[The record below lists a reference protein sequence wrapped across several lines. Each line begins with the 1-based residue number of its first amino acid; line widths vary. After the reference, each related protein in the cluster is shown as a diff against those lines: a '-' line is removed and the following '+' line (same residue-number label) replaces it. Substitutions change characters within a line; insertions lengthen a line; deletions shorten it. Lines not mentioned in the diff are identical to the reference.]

1 MPQTLEPVVVWTENS
16 HWSYPRIL
24 PSSSC
29 GFKSHGDGTDYFV
42 PFQRFDAFRTF
53 SSKTSLATLYT
64 SSCGF
69 AMLSRNFGCKL
80 FESGMNIIYIYI
92 IYVFAGCVRAWIA
105 SLLCKVLFIQSV
117 GKRACFG
124 DASVD
129 KPTVES
135 SHSVAWL
142 FTGWFCKF
150 WLRDDSNNVKKCNL
164 VPINYVQL
172 LTFEPIQLNVW
183 L

>member
-1 MPQTLEPVVVWTENS
+1 MKWYEPRTHTDPIQGYFLAAAVVSNLMVTAPIILCLSCVLMQSCYGLHKLLRFRNVIQKLRMQIVWIRNEYL
-16 HWSYPRIL
+16 HIYCL
-24 PSSSC
+24 
-29 GFKSHGDGTDYFV
+29 
-42 PFQRFDAFRTF
+42 
-53 SSKTSLATLYT
+53 LY
-64 SSCGF
+64 
-69 AMLSRNFGCKL
+69 L
-80 FESGMNIIYIYI
+80 
-92 IYVFAGCVRAWIA
+92 FAGWVRACIA
-105 SLLCKVLFIQSV
+105 SRLCKVLFIQSV

-129 KPTVES
+129 KPSVES

>member
-1 MPQTLEPVVVWTENS
+1 MPQPWEPVVVWTKNS

-42 PFQRFDAFRTF
+42 PFLRFDAVLLRFTQALAV
-53 SSKTSLATLYT
+53 SQCYPETSDANCLNQEWIYLHIY
-64 SSCGF
+64 C
-69 AMLSRNFGCKL
+69 LSYL
-80 FESGMNIIYIYI
+80 
-92 IYVFAGCVRAWIA
+92 FAGWVRACIA
-105 SLLCKVLFIQSV
+105 SRLCKVLFIQSV

-129 KPTVES
+129 KPSVES